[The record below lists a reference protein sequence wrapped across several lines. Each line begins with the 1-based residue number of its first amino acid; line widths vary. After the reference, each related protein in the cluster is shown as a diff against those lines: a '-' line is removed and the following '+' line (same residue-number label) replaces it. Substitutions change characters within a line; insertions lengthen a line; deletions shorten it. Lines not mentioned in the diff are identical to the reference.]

1 MTIQRFDPRAR
12 LIFYMSFTTTVLL
25 TRELRAQLAL
35 ALLGAMV
42 LIFARVPWAR
52 LRGSLI
58 GVLTFIALI
67 TVLNL
72 LFRSPMESAQ
82 QALRAV
88 AMAAA
93 SLAII
98 LTFNPDQLGVSFRR
112 LGFPDRFAFLLDL
125 TLRFVPTLTRDFCI
139 TLDAQK
145 ARGYELESR
154 DRSLRGLFAVG
165 RRFVPLIV
173 PVVVRA
179 VVDAE
184 DRANAMDLRAFG
196 TGPRTWL
203 SLLRFTVRDYVLIGL
218 SVLIVAAAVGW
229 RVAGGL
235 M

>member
-1 MTIQRFDPRAR
+1 MQRFDPRAR
-12 LIFYMSFTTTVLL
+12 LIFYACFTTAVLL
-25 TRELRAQLAL
+25 TSDLRVLPAL
-35 ALLGAMV
+35 ALLGIAV
-42 LIFARVPWAR
+42 LIFARVPWVR
-52 LRGSLI
+52 LRSVLI
-58 GVLTFIALI
+58 GVVIFIALI
-67 TVLNL
+67 TALNL
-72 LFRSPMESAQ
+72 LFRSPLESAQ

-98 LTFNPDQLGVSFRR
+98 LTFDPDQLGVSFRR

-125 TLRFVPTLTRDFCI
+125 TLRFVPTLSRDFRI
-139 TLDAQK
+139 TIDAQK

-154 DRSLRGLFAVG
+154 DRSLKSMFAVG

-203 SLLRFTVRDYVLIGL
+203 HQLRFTPRDYVLIVL
-218 SVLIVAAAVGW
+218 SLLIVAAVVGW
-229 RVAGGL
+229 RVAAG
-235 M
+235 

>member
-1 MTIQRFDPRAR
+1 MQRFDPRAR
-12 LIFYMSFTTTVLL
+12 LIFYACFTTAVLL
-25 TRELRAQLAL
+25 TSDLRVLPAL
-35 ALLGAMV
+35 ALLGIAV
-42 LIFARVPWAR
+42 LIFARVPWVR
-52 LRGSLI
+52 LRSVLI
-58 GVLTFIALI
+58 GVVIFIALI
-67 TVLNL
+67 TALNL
-72 LFRSPMESAQ
+72 LFRSPLESAQ

-98 LTFNPDQLGVSFRR
+98 LTFDPDQLGVSFRR

-125 TLRFVPTLTRDFCI
+125 TLRFVPTLSRDFRI
-139 TLDAQK
+139 TIDAQK

-154 DRSLRGLFAVG
+154 DRSLKSMFAVG

-203 SLLRFTVRDYVLIGL
+203 HQLRFTPRDYVLIVL
-218 SVLIVAAAVGW
+218 SLLIVAAAVGW
-229 RVAGGL
+229 RVAAG
-235 M
+235 